1 MKTIKKYLMMFV
13 LSAWMIG
20 SVFACKKQNGDKP
33 STEGSGEETTQTA
46 MTPVTS
52 LDTQATAEPS
62 SAPEETDPIP
72 EVEPKP
78 ESYRQD
84 NLPIEITFPQDAVVN
99 NAEDAFYAETSEYLL
114 CVFGMDTYNNG
125 IIYDEMD
132 VLSILNS
139 SEDVPVAM
147 DMLRLKGFSIPENNA
162 AQIYKDFNGMNAFY
176 CPLSAMEHANPS
188 GEVVK
193 GDGFVMAYGNETGIG
208 AYVVLGIVKD
218 YDASKPS
225 DRGREVESII
235 TNSAKSLK
243 QTADAK
249 EVYTIWNDTMPD
261 GVKAKAVYKTE
272 SVTEVTKGGDGVY
285 FYYAP
290 DHSGYTL
297 IRHFNM
303 IGEATSEDH
312 IKVIIEDLKRKE
324 GFSFSEI
331 EAVSGK
337 MSYQKVTLSYEQD
350 GKNMQEIICVSA
362 NKGGSTWLVE
372 IYGTFDEVK
381 KHLEDLSTFLW
392 SLQED

>member
-20 SVFACKKQNGDKP
+20 SVFACKKQNDDKP
-33 STEGSGEETTQTA
+33 VTEGSGEETTQSA
-46 MTPVTS
+46 STPVTS
-52 LDTQATAEPS
+52 PDAQTTAEPS
-62 SAPEETDPIP
+62 SAPEETEAIP
-72 EVEPKP
+72 EVVPKP

-99 NAEDAFYAETSEYLL
+99 NTEDAFYAETSEYLL

-132 VLSILNS
+132 VLSVLNS
-139 SEDVPVAM
+139 EEDVPVAM
-147 DMLRLKGFSIPENNA
+147 DMLRLKAFTIPENHT
-162 AQIYKDFNGMNAFY
+162 AQIYKGLNGMNAFY
-176 CPLSAMEHANPS
+176 CPLSAMEHVNAS
-188 GEVVK
+188 GETVK
-193 GDGFVMAYGNETGIG
+193 GDGFVMAYGNETGVG

-218 YDASKPS
+218 YDASKAT

-235 TNSAKSLK
+235 TTSAKSLK

-249 EVYTIWNDTMPD
+249 EVYTIWNYTMPD
-261 GVKAKAVYKTE
+261 DVKAKAVYKTE
-272 SVTEVTKGGDGVY
+272 AVSEVTKGGDGVY
-285 FYYAP
+285 FYFAS
-290 DHSGYTL
+290 DRSGYVL

-324 GFSFSEI
+324 GISFSEI

-337 MSYQKVTLSYEQD
+337 MSYQKVVLSYEQD
-350 GKNMQEIICVSA
+350 GKNMQDIICVSA

-372 IYGTFDEVK
+372 IYGTVDEVK
-381 KHLEDLSTFLW
+381 NHMEDLSTFLW